1 MNFGERL
8 KSIRHKK
15 GLSQPELAEI
25 TGIEQSYLSKLE
37 NDKSLPSNDIFRR
50 LLSGLELSLES
61 FVKGINEELLR
72 TKLVAIHDIEV
83 WLNKHN
89 ESQQQRRYR
98 FLWFASILIVLGT
111 TIFYAGYGGLFVSE
125 TKYRYFSDGIVLEG
139 EPIDVF
145 RTWHRL
151 IPEVNT
157 FSEDAKKQMEL
168 SRQVTIE
175 KSVEMAKR
183 KLRHELL
190 LDQYRGDS
198 FEVTV
203 DGGRRYYLDSGVFK
217 NEGKPYFIN
226 ALLQVLG
233 VLLFSSGIMGFVL
246 ERKLKD

>member
-25 TGIEQSYLSKLE
+25 AGIEQSYLSKLE

-61 FVKGINEELLR
+61 FVQGINEELLS

-83 WLNKHN
+83 WLSKQN
-89 ESQQQRRYR
+89 ENTRQRSIR
-98 FLWFASILIVLGT
+98 FLWGASILIVLGT
-111 TIFYAGYGGLFVSE
+111 TIFYAGFGGLFVSE
-125 TKYRYFSDGIVLEG
+125 AKYRYISEGIVLEG

-145 RTWHRL
+145 HTWKQL
-151 IPEVNT
+151 IPDANP

-168 SRQVTIE
+168 KRQAEIE
-175 KSVEMAKR
+175 KDLEMTKR
-183 KLRHELL
+183 SLRHELL
-190 LDQYRGDS
+190 LDQYRGGS
-198 FEVTV
+198 FEEVV
-203 DGGRRYYLDSGVFK
+203 EGGRRKYQEYGVIENK
-217 NEGKPYFIN
+217 GKPYSIN

-246 ERKLKD
+246 ERKLKN